1 MDKKERKILHR
12 ELETY
17 EDMGVTL
24 YLNGRST
31 TPKRIEK
38 AYKMAEEGGYMRD
51 YIQDEDGKL
60 QAVSF
65 DLVKG

>member
-1 MDKKERKILHR
+1 MDKKERQILHR

-17 EDMGVTL
+17 EDMGIPL

-38 AYKMAEEGGYMRD
+38 AYKIAEEGDYMRD

-60 QAVSF
+60 QAISF
-65 DLVKG
+65 DLVRD

>member
-1 MDKKERKILHR
+1 MDKKEKQLLHR

-17 EDMGVTL
+17 EDMGVLL

-38 AYKMAEEGGYMRD
+38 AYRIAEGW
-51 YIQDEDGKL
+51 KL
-60 QAVSF
+60 YAGLHSR
-65 DLVKG
+65 

>member
-1 MDKKERKILHR
+1 MRIW
-12 ELETY
+12 
-17 EDMGVTL
+17 GVTL

>member
-1 MDKKERKILHR
+1 MDKKEKQLLHR

-17 EDMGVTL
+17 EDMGVLL

-31 TPKRIEK
+31 SPKRIEK
-38 AYKMAEEGGYMRD
+38 AYRIAEDGNYMRD
-51 YIQDEDGKL
+51 YIQDESGKL

-65 DLVKG
+65 DFVKN